1 MATKHQLSLELPESN
16 NIKVFRVFDTS
27 IYATGMTIDC
37 GTLRITSPGF
47 NLPVSIETLPNFNLV
62 LSACSLGLQRTSCG
76 ENFQNIPDGIY
87 VINYSVSPNSSV
99 FVEYNH
105 LRTAQTM
112 NQYYNILASLELAA
126 CDPEPEIKEKLAE
139 LRMIKSFIEAARGK
153 VEYAHEPEAGME
165 LFSYAKKRLSKLVST
180 MACYT

>member
-1 MATKHQLSLELPESN
+1 MASKHQLSLELPESN

-27 IYATGMTIDC
+27 IYAEGMTIDC
-37 GTLRITSPGF
+37 TLRITSPGF

-62 LSACSLGLQRTSCG
+62 LSACSLGLQRSSCG

-87 VINYSVSPNSSV
+87 IINYSVSPNSSV
-99 FVEYNH
+99 FVEYNY

-139 LRMIKSFIEAARGK
+139 LRMIKSFIEAAKGK

-165 LFSYAKKRLSKLVST
+165 LFSYAKKRLSKLVNS

>member
-16 NIKVFRVFDTS
+16 NIKVFRLFDTS
-27 IYATGMTIDC
+27 IYAEGMTIDC

-112 NQYYNILASLELAA
+112 NQYYNILASI
-126 CDPEPEIKEKLAE
+126 C
-139 LRMIKSFIEAARGK
+139 
-153 VEYAHEPEAGME
+153 
-165 LFSYAKKRLSKLVST
+165 
-180 MACYT
+180 